1 MKEEQPIKI
10 NKCKPSNDGNVGNAI
25 LCLSRRVSNLAKELS
40 EIERNLEQLIQSE
53 IAQCN
58 EKIEQ
63 EKNRA
68 LEQETSLKEENNQI
82 NENVQQESQNTNDAI
97 TQERNRYEEALSQE
111 RNRCEEALLQE
122 KNRAEQAE
130 LQEKN
135 RAQEAENNLND
146 LINQET
152 SRAKGTESELQR
164 LIESEKERAQIT
176 ERDLLNFINNSSSQL
191 DDYIADYIHLSNNEE
206 YRAKAAENVLT
217 RNLNSEIESR
227 KNADNT
233 LQQNINT
240 EKQNRINSDN
250 TLQENINTEEL
261 NRRNADNILQGL
273 INLINSKIPE
283 QASPE
288 NQLADKQYVNSSI
301 STNSATYH
309 DSHNL
314 VSDLSLTLNAT
325 QQQIAEALSNVIS
338 FADNNDYAYV
348 QIPTSVENPTEIAKV
363 DKYKFNG
370 SHWSYEYTLNNS
382 GYTNIQWKAINSAIT
397 NELVVKL
404 SNLPTYLELLDLL
417 ATKVDKTT
425 TVNNHALSGNIEV
438 TQEDVGLGKVG
449 NFKAVST
456 EANQGLNSTEKSNAR
471 ANIGAGT
478 SSLTLGTTAGTAYE
492 GSAGQSLD
500 GRITALETALG
511 GMKLQKITSQ
521 AYTALQTKDANTLY
535 IIND

>member
-1 MKEEQPIKI
+1 MKEQPIKV
-10 NKCKPSNDGNVGNAI
+10 NKCKPSNDGNIGNAI

-40 EIERNLEQLIQSE
+40 RIERNLEQLIQSE

-97 TQERNRYEEALSQE
+97 TQERNRYEEAL
-111 RNRCEEALLQE
+111 LQE

-135 RAQEAENNLND
+135 RAQEVENNLND

-152 SRAKGTESELQR
+152 SRAKGAESELQR
-164 LIESEKERAQIT
+164 LLELEKERAQIT

-217 RNLNSEIESR
+217 RNLDSEIESR

-250 TLQENINTEEL
+250 ILQENINIEEL

-273 INLINSKIPE
+273 INLINSKISE

-314 VSDLSLTLNAT
+314 VSDLSLTLDAT
-325 QQQIAEALSNVIS
+325 QQQIAGALSNVIS

-382 GYTNIQWKAINSAIT
+382 GYTNVQWKAINSAIT
-397 NELVVKL
+397 SELVVKL

-425 TVNNHALSGNIEV
+425 TVNNHALSENIEV